1 LNYRSLAAILR
12 ALSAEVESRGGKAPR
27 FVDPKLESEDRSS
40 AMATRALTPVAQRQS
55 RANVSAKEA
64 PGRERDWR
72 QVFLSQD
79 AQAIWHQ
86 LSVLVSTVVPGH
98 SADHDLLTQELFLNL
113 LATDRI
119 NYYIEHDYSDAEIR
133 SDLIEFL
140 SG

>member
-1 LNYRSLAAILR
+1 
-12 ALSAEVESRGGKAPR
+12 
-27 FVDPKLESEDRSS
+27 
-40 AMATRALTPVAQRQS
+40 MATRALTPVAQRQS

-133 SDLIEFL
+133 SDLIELL